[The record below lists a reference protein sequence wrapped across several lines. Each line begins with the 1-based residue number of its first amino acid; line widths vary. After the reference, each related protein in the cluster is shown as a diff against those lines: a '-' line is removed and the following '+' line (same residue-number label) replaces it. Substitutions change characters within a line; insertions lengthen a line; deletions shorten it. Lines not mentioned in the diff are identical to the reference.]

1 MRPRGGASSALS
13 REMGTGIGAAKPEGG
28 ELAPGGL
35 RRGALDE
42 EIFEQLRALMRLAR
56 EHRLSEVSIE
66 SADVSVRLRRGGRR
80 APQPGPG
87 PRPGATG
94 APAASRRVE
103 EIRAPLIGIFYHAPA
118 PDAPPYL
125 EVGDWIEPGQTV
137 GLIEAMK
144 VFNEITSE
152 IAGRVFAI
160 TARNGELVEAGQTLM
175 VVELSE

>member
-13 REMGTGIGAAKPEGG
+13 REMGTGIAAAKPEG
-28 ELAPGGL
+28 GGL

-42 EIFEQLRALMRLAR
+42 ESFEQLRALMRLAR

-80 APQPGPG
+80 APQPGPEN
-87 PRPGATG
+87 
-94 APAASRRVE
+94 PAGRARRVE